1 MAMQNPEQLTA
12 LNTVFKLIAQLSPD
26 EQEQIRLKLNSTWV
40 LRPKNKA
47 MDQLRKEAQHAL
59 NHAGVTVDELK
70 QEVERI
76 KEERLA
82 QRYPGLGE

>member
-1 MAMQNPEQLTA
+1 MAMQNPEQLTT
-12 LNTVFKLIAQLSPD
+12 LNQVFKLVDQLSPD
-26 EQEQIRLKLNSTWV
+26 EQEQLRLKLNSTWV
-40 LRPKNKA
+40 LRPRNKA
-47 MDQLRKEAQHAL
+47 MDQLRKEAQRAL

-82 QRYPGLGE
+82 ERFPGLGE